1 MTLNTKQPSSKPS
14 GIYSIYLI
22 DFNSFGRRF
31 LKGLFRSF
39 HGINQ
44 LKRNN
49 RFKWLLVIVKTSYS
63 LSNFVPISGLNIFV
77 NNLFEFEMNLN
88 LNINTEIQMYS
99 SYSRFNCSRHNSFIH
114 RSNLL
119 KMNLHQ

>member
-1 MTLNTKQPSSKPS
+1 MTLDTKQPSSKPS
-14 GIYSIYLI
+14 GIYNIYLT

-31 LKGLFRSF
+31 LKCLFRSF

-63 LSNFVPISGLNIFV
+63 LSNFVPISGLNSLV
-77 NNLFEFEMNLN
+77 NNLFKFEVNTYIVHLNLN
-88 LNINTEIQMYS
+88 LNINTEIKMYS
-99 SYSRFNCSRHNSFIH
+99 SYFRFNCSRHN
-114 RSNLL
+114 
-119 KMNLHQ
+119 